1 MMTRSKA
8 RRRRPRSPKPPPTP
22 KKSTSTTSAAAS
34 MPTATTAQAR
44 AGARNPP
51 ETTPAAPSD
60 QSKKRPS
67 TVSKKAK
74 MAWVDEWI
82 KGDSEQKM
90 NDDVAEED
98 EENMKD
104 DDVVAGEEEEEEEAV
119 SSAPSSP
126 LCEPYIPNEIR
137 GLGYDDR
144 THMAYKQ
151 ALMPARSKYNEKRAR
166 QRKLPTLDLDTPGC
180 GMRLGFGGGDRKH
193 IPADGPEARKAV
205 LDAARFVL
213 GVSASVGGKRLGR
226 GSCFWI
232 DWDEND
238 KTGIVLTTAGLILT
252 ESTLSFFGVA
262 GYPDDVE
269 EYADDAEVIVHLRD
283 KTTAKAHLLYY
294 RKHYNLALFRVKVDQ
309 PVQLPSFN
317 DKVQCA
323 QQIFELGRDKH
334 MNLTIRHGR
343 VEYSN
348 PDLIEQYHCLSI
360 IAGQV
365 DFKYGNGGPV
375 IDFDGNIVGMVDTQG
390 TFVPSAILL
399 KCFHLWRN
407 YRCIPRPHLGL
418 ELCAI
423 RLLDISH
430 IDKILGKCKIDKG
443 LIVKE
448 VSGGSYAEKLGIR
461 VGDVIECSNGEDI
474 QTIFELENMLL
485 SICKDH
491 FGRGNDLNSKV
502 DVVIRVFHTRKGLR
516 SIKTLSANLS
526 ECKEFAQR
534 GLHSLS
540 TYFCLT
546 ISPLSR
552 ILINI

>member
-269 EYADDAEVIVHLRD
+269 EYADDAEV
-283 KTTAKAHLLYY
+283 
-294 RKHYNLALFRVKVDQ
+294 
-309 PVQLPSFN
+309 
-317 DKVQCA
+317 
-323 QQIFELGRDKH
+323 
-334 MNLTIRHGR
+334 
-343 VEYSN
+343 
-348 PDLIEQYHCLSI
+348 
-360 IAGQV
+360 
-365 DFKYGNGGPV
+365 
-375 IDFDGNIVGMVDTQG
+375 
-390 TFVPSAILL
+390 
-399 KCFHLWRN
+399 
-407 YRCIPRPHLGL
+407 
-418 ELCAI
+418 
-423 RLLDISH
+423 
-430 IDKILGKCKIDKG
+430 
-443 LIVKE
+443 
-448 VSGGSYAEKLGIR
+448 SGGSYAEKLGIR

-502 DVVIRVFHTRKGLR
+502 DVVV
-516 SIKTLSANLS
+516 
-526 ECKEFAQR
+526 C
-534 GLHSLS
+534 
-540 TYFCLT
+540 
-546 ISPLSR
+546 
-552 ILINI
+552 